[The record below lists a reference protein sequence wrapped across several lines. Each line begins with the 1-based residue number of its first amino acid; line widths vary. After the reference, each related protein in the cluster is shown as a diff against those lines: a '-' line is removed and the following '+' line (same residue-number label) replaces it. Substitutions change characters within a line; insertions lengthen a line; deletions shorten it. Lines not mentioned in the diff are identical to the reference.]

1 MRILFLTDN
10 FPPEV
15 NAPATRTY
23 EHAREWVQAG
33 HEVTV
38 ITCAPNF
45 PRGKIFDGYKNR
57 WHQKEMMDGI
67 RVIRVWSYIAAN
79 KGVARRTL
87 DFISFSI
94 TSFLAGLRV
103 KTDVIVATSP
113 QFFTALSGRTLSW
126 IRRIPWI
133 MEVRDLWPESIK
145 AVGAAKLGPMVRYF
159 EWEELRCYKSAR
171 KIIVV
176 TDSFR
181 ERLIERGIFAHKIG
195 VVKNGCNRELFRPTP
210 KDTELLHSLGLQN
223 KTIIGYIGTLGM
235 AHKLD
240 FILRCAKKIES
251 ETQYHFLI
259 MGDGARKKELMK
271 LKEELALKNVTI
283 LPAVQKYKVNQ
294 YVSLLDIALIN
305 LRRSST
311 FLSVIPSKIFENAGM
326 EIPILLG
333 VQGEAQR
340 LVESYGAGK
349 SFEPENEA
357 DFLDKL
363 HALTNDKATYEKCKE
378 GCRRL
383 VTDFDRKILAQN
395 MLEHIVEVGEK
406 YIKKKK

>member
-210 KDTELLHSLGLQN
+210 KDTELLHNLGLQN

-283 LPAVQKYKVNQ
+283 LPAVQKHKVNQ

-363 HALTNDKATYEKCKE
+363 HALTNDKAIYEKCKE